1 MRKARTARSTFLS
14 LGWAE
19 KGSRWPR
26 FVGLRLAIGRPAS
39 LWSGP
44 RLALTRRRGPLV
56 GAGHLDTVSAAAG
69 EGPLYPSA
77 RGRGVQHAAPPLCRR
92 PPPDPEACF
101 LFC

>member
-69 EGPLYPSA
+69 QVPLDPSP
-77 RGRGVQHAAPPLCRR
+77 RGRCLQHAAPLMCRR
-92 PPPDPEACF
+92 TLADLEACF
-101 LFC
+101 